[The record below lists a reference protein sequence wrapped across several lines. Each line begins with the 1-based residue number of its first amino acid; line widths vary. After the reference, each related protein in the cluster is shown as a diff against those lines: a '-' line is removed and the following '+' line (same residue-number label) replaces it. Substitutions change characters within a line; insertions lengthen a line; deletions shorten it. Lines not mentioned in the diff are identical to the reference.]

1 MAVPVTPV
9 VVQNTGSATVW
20 GSVQEHARPTRTE
33 GDDDDGP
40 APPRRRPGR
49 PGALANATVL
59 AIALA
64 VIATR
69 IKAVTPIANAFTAV
83 GLTLPSFALIGVLIP
98 LVGIGTVP
106 AVVVVV
112 FYALLPILRN
122 ALVGLRGVDP
132 EVLEAARGMGMGP
145 VALFTRVRLPLAWP
159 VILTGVLGP
168 GLGSYIFTG
177 LVSLGGANALNYAL
191 VGTLGIVVV
200 ALVLD
205 GLLVLLGRLTIS
217 KGLRA

>member
-1 MAVPVTPV
+1 MSEFLASRWPDILFRAWQHGWLVL
-9 VVQNTGSATVW
+9 Q
-20 GSVQEHARPTRTE
+20 
-33 GDDDDGP
+33 
-40 APPRRRPGR
+40 
-49 PGALANATVL
+49 ALAIATVL

-69 IKAVTPIANAFTAV
+69 IKALTPIANALTAV

-132 EVLEAARGMGMGP
+132 DVLEAARGMGMGP
-145 VALFTRVRLPLAWP
+145 VALFARVRLPLAWP
-159 VILTGVLGP
+159 VILTGIRVAGQLGMGVAAVAAYVLGP

-200 ALVLD
+200 ALLLD

>member
-1 MAVPVTPV
+1 MSEFLASRWPDILFRAWQHGWLVL
-9 VVQNTGSATVW
+9 Q
-20 GSVQEHARPTRTE
+20 
-33 GDDDDGP
+33 
-40 APPRRRPGR
+40 
-49 PGALANATVL
+49 ALAIATVL

-64 VIATR
+64 VIVTR
-69 IKAVTPIANAFTAV
+69 IKALTPIANAFTAV

-159 VILTGVLGP
+159 VILTGIRVAGQLGMGVAAVAAYVLGP

>member
-1 MAVPVTPV
+1 MSEFLASRWPDILFRAWQHGWLVL
-9 VVQNTGSATVW
+9 Q
-20 GSVQEHARPTRTE
+20 
-33 GDDDDGP
+33 
-40 APPRRRPGR
+40 
-49 PGALANATVL
+49 ALAIATVL

-69 IKAVTPIANAFTAV
+69 IKALTPIANAFTAV

-98 LVGIGTVP
+98 WWASGPSPPSWWWSSMPCCPSSATRSWVCAAWTRRCWRPPGDGHGAGGAVHPGASP
-106 AVVVVV
+106 AGL
-112 FYALLPILRN
+112 ARDPHRHPGRGP
-122 ALVGLRGVDP
+122 ARHGRGRGRGLRPG
-132 EVLEAARGMGMGP
+132 AR
-145 VALFTRVRLPLAWP
+145 
-159 VILTGVLGP
+159 
-168 GLGSYIFTG
+168 TG
-177 LVSLGGANALNYAL
+177 LVHLHGAGLLGGANALNYAL

>member
-1 MAVPVTPV
+1 MSEFLASRWPDILFRAWQHGWLVL
-9 VVQNTGSATVW
+9 Q
-20 GSVQEHARPTRTE
+20 
-33 GDDDDGP
+33 
-40 APPRRRPGR
+40 
-49 PGALANATVL
+49 ALAIATVL

-69 IKAVTPIANAFTAV
+69 IKALTPIANAFTAV

-98 LVGIGTVP
+98 LVGIGTVS

-159 VILTGVLGP
+159 VILTGMRVAGQLGMGVAAVAAYVLGP

>member
-1 MAVPVTPV
+1 MSEFLASRWPDILFRAWQHGWLVL
-9 VVQNTGSATVW
+9 Q
-20 GSVQEHARPTRTE
+20 
-33 GDDDDGP
+33 
-40 APPRRRPGR
+40 
-49 PGALANATVL
+49 ALVIATVL

-69 IKAVTPIANAFTAV
+69 IKALTPIANALTAV

-132 EVLEAARGMGMGP
+132 DVLEAARGMGMGP

-159 VILTGVLGP
+159 VILTGIRVAGQLGMGVAAVAAYVLGP

-200 ALVLD
+200 ALLLD

>member
-1 MAVPVTPV
+1 MSEFLASRWPDILFRAWQHGWLVL
-9 VVQNTGSATVW
+9 Q
-20 GSVQEHARPTRTE
+20 
-33 GDDDDGP
+33 
-40 APPRRRPGR
+40 
-49 PGALANATVL
+49 ALAIATVL

-69 IKAVTPIANAFTAV
+69 IKALTPIANDFTAV

-159 VILTGVLGP
+159 VILTGIRVAGQLGMGVAAVAAYVLGP

>member
-1 MAVPVTPV
+1 MSEFLASRWPDILFRAWQHGWLVL
-9 VVQNTGSATVW
+9 Q
-20 GSVQEHARPTRTE
+20 
-33 GDDDDGP
+33 
-40 APPRRRPGR
+40 
-49 PGALANATVL
+49 ALAIATVL

-69 IKAVTPIANAFTAV
+69 IKALIPIANAFTAV

-132 EVLEAARGMGMGP
+132 EVLEAARRMGMGP

-159 VILTGVLGP
+159 VILTGIRVAGQLGMGVAAVAAYVLGP

>member
-1 MAVPVTPV
+1 MSEFLASRWPDILFRAWQHGWLVL
-9 VVQNTGSATVW
+9 Q
-20 GSVQEHARPTRTE
+20 
-33 GDDDDGP
+33 
-40 APPRRRPGR
+40 
-49 PGALANATVL
+49 ALAIATVL

-69 IKAVTPIANAFTAV
+69 IKALTPIANAFTAV

-159 VILTGVLGP
+159 VTLTGMRVAGQLGMGVAAVAAYVLGP

>member
-1 MAVPVTPV
+1 MSEFLASRWPDILFRAWQHGWLVL
-9 VVQNTGSATVW
+9 Q
-20 GSVQEHARPTRTE
+20 
-33 GDDDDGP
+33 
-40 APPRRRPGR
+40 
-49 PGALANATVL
+49 ALAIATVL

-69 IKAVTPIANAFTAV
+69 IKALTPIANAFTAV

-159 VILTGVLGP
+159 VILTGIRVAGQLGMGVAAVAAYVLGP
-168 GLGSYIFTG
+168 GLGSNIFTG

>member
-1 MAVPVTPV
+1 MSEFLASRWPDILFRAWQHGWLVL
-9 VVQNTGSATVW
+9 Q
-20 GSVQEHARPTRTE
+20 
-33 GDDDDGP
+33 
-40 APPRRRPGR
+40 
-49 PGALANATVL
+49 ALAIATVL

-69 IKAVTPIANAFTAV
+69 IKGLAPIANAFTAV

-159 VILTGVLGP
+159 VILTGIRVAGQLGMGVAAIAAYVLGP

>member
-1 MAVPVTPV
+1 MSEFLASRWPDILFRAWQHGWLVL
-9 VVQNTGSATVW
+9 Q
-20 GSVQEHARPTRTE
+20 
-33 GDDDDGP
+33 
-40 APPRRRPGR
+40 
-49 PGALANATVL
+49 ALAIATVL

-69 IKAVTPIANAFTAV
+69 IKALTPIANAFTAV

-159 VILTGVLGP
+159 VILTGIRVAGQLGMGVAAVAAYVLGP

-177 LVSLGGANALNYAL
+177 LVSLGGVNALNYAL

>member
-1 MAVPVTPV
+1 MSEFLASRWPDILFRAWQHGWLVL
-9 VVQNTGSATVW
+9 Q
-20 GSVQEHARPTRTE
+20 
-33 GDDDDGP
+33 
-40 APPRRRPGR
+40 
-49 PGALANATVL
+49 ALAIATVL

-69 IKAVTPIANAFTAV
+69 IKALTPIANAFTAV

-132 EVLEAARGMGMGP
+132 EVLEAARGMGMGQ
-145 VALFTRVRLPLAWP
+145 VAMFTRVRLPLAWP
-159 VILTGVLGP
+159 VILTGIRVAGQLGMGVAAVAAYVLGP

>member
-1 MAVPVTPV
+1 MSEFLASRWPDILFRAWQHGWLVL
-9 VVQNTGSATVW
+9 Q
-20 GSVQEHARPTRTE
+20 
-33 GDDDDGP
+33 
-40 APPRRRPGR
+40 
-49 PGALANATVL
+49 ALAIATVL

-69 IKAVTPIANAFTAV
+69 IKALTPIANAFTAV

-159 VILTGVLGP
+159 VILTGIRVAGQLGMGVAAVAAYVLGP

-205 GLLVLLGRLTIS
+205 GLLVLLGRLTTS
-217 KGLRA
+217 

>member
-1 MAVPVTPV
+1 MSEFLASRWPDILFRAWQHGWLVL
-9 VVQNTGSATVW
+9 Q
-20 GSVQEHARPTRTE
+20 
-33 GDDDDGP
+33 
-40 APPRRRPGR
+40 
-49 PGALANATVL
+49 ALAIATVL

-69 IKAVTPIANAFTAV
+69 IKALTPIANAFTAV

-159 VILTGVLGP
+159 VILTGIRVAGQLGMGVAAVAAYVLGP

-191 VGTLGIVVV
+191 VDTLGIVVV